1 MVTRKSSLHA
11 ISVLLAVVLVLAL
24 APSVNAADRGMVREN
39 GVELYRDGDGGLHPI
54 VVVGGIQY
62 VEFPLELIPLKD
74 LKANEKVVI
83 PPPAAGSVSPQ
94 TAVTAVSYSQLYSGW
109 SGTTLGNGPST
120 IGTDGCY
127 LASAAMMAA
136 TYGSQLEGATTTP
149 LSLNTWMKNNGGFGG
164 SDGAGLIFD
173 AIVNLPGGVVSSVS
187 YFNDWYS
194 AQLCMYYGYVPII
207 KLWTSNNKTHFCA
220 FVQTTGTKDPDTDFI
235 INPLGSSPLQIE
247 GIRQTVTQASCTY
260 QTSEIFRVGT
270 RG

>member
-24 APSVNAADRGMVREN
+24 APSVNAADRGMVRDN

-149 LSLNTWMKNNGGFGG
+149 LSLNTWMKNNGGFSG
-164 SDGAGLIFD
+164 DLLIFG
-173 AIVNLPGGVVSSVS
+173 ALVNLPGGVVSSVS

-207 KLWTSNNKTHFCA
+207 KLTRNSYTHFCA
-220 FVQTTGTKDPDTDFI
+220 FVETNGSQSSSTDYIIDPK
-235 INPLGSSPLQIE
+235 PAGWSSSYIYGKRQSILQA
-247 GIRQTVTQASCTY
+247 GCSYVS
-260 QTSEIFRVGT
+260 SEIFRVGS

>member
-1 MVTRKSSLHA
+1 M
-11 ISVLLAVVLVLAL
+11 
-24 APSVNAADRGMVREN
+24 
-39 GVELYRDGDGGLHPI
+39 
-54 VVVGGIQY
+54 
-62 VEFPLELIPLKD
+62 EFPLELIPLKYLQGD
-74 LKANEKVVI
+74 ERVVI
-83 PPPAAGSVSPQ
+83 PPPAAGAPK
-94 TAVTAVSYSQLYSGW
+94 TAVSPVRYSQLYSVW
-109 SGTTLGNGPST
+109 AGTKLGNSTTIT
-120 IGTDGCY
+120 IGAQGCY
-127 LASAAMMAA
+127 LTSTAMMVA
-136 TYGSQLEGATTTP
+136 TYGSQLEGHLTTP